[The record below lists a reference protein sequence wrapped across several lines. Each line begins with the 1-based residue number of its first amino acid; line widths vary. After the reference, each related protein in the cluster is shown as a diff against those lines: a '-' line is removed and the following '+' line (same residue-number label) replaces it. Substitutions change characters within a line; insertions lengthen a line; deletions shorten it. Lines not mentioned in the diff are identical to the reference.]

1 MQCFEHK
8 GTDAVGICK
17 SCNKA
22 VCMECT
28 ISFPKGIAC
37 SPECEQDAKEIIE
50 MNERG
55 KQIYGIGKY
64 KTNKLASG
72 VMVWLLLS
80 AVMVSVAIYF
90 YIAKGKIDPA
100 ICGMSVVFIAITVIV
115 YRAAKRTGINC

>member
-1 MQCFEHK
+1 
-8 GTDAVGICK
+8 
-17 SCNKA
+17 
-22 VCMECT
+22 MECA

-55 KQIYGIGKY
+55 KRIYGIGQY

-80 AVMVSVAIYF
+80 AVMVSMTIYF
-90 YIAKGKIDPA
+90 YVSKGRVEPI
-100 ICGMSVVFIAITVIV
+100 ISGISVVFIVITIIV

>member
-22 VCMECT
+22 ICMECT

-37 SPECEQDAKEIIE
+37 SAECEQDAKEIIE

-55 KQIYGIGKY
+55 KRIYGIGQY

-80 AVMVSVAIYF
+80 AVMTSIAIYF
-90 YIAKGKIDPA
+90 YVSKGRVEPV
-100 ICGMSVVFIAITVIV
+100 MSAMSAVFIAITVIV